1 MKKGLNVVENNKISL
16 KPVKELFGMN
26 FFIPDY
32 QRGYRWGTKQVEDL
46 LRDLE
51 EFYESIFH
59 LFKKEGWDVEH
70 IRPNSLED
78 YEGDRKKSARKK
90 YVYVL
95 RQYQDKKIKEQLVNY
110 DDNKQKEHGEESA
123 FEELWKSIN
132 GNDNDSNELQEDQ
145 KNLIWN
151 YTLLDSS
158 TNREYGNSCFAIK
171 RDYVLKK
178 EKGIKPHLSI
188 DDKDEVKMSDEKEAA
203 FVPVCTRNVFSKTY
217 TDYPDDLKYWTEKDA
232 AYYRMDMEKTL
243 WWFILK
249 NPEELADEGKRK
261 EILNKYKE
269 SILDVGKYN
278 MTFKNW
284 YENKEGGLL

>member
-51 EFYESIFH
+51 EFYESIC
-59 LFKKEGWDVEH
+59 EAE
-70 IRPNSLED
+70 S
-78 YEGDRKKSARKK
+78 S
-90 YVYVL
+90 
-95 RQYQDKKIKEQLVNY
+95 KIIYCLQPLVVMEK
-110 DDNKQKEHGEESA
+110 DNKYIVIDGQQRLTTVKILLSCLGDNNNYSVEYQTRD
-123 FEELWKSIN
+123 KSK
-132 GNDNDSNELQEDQ
+132 DF
-145 KNLIWN
+145 
-151 YTLLDSS
+151 LDSS